1 MVKVLLVDKYGKEK
15 ISAIKHFEKDS
26 LFKKCNFRNK
36 DNFSKRNTWKLG
48 NNEYISVFGK
58 DMGRAQTG
66 NKYELPPPID
76 KELYFGTL
84 LILKHSSEEIT
95 NLNVEN
101 LDLVEWK
108 KIHDKLFG
116 GFEDL
121 DEEEELS
128 EEEEIPAEFLTKHGY
143 SKEDGFVVDSD
154 ETDEDYIPNNEE
166 EEDDDDEEEDEKVAA
181 TGEEEDE
188 DEDEEEG
195 EEEEDEE
202 EEWESESDI
211 GSELSEESFIES
223 DDEEENN

>member
-15 ISAIKHFEKDS
+15 ISAIKNFDIET
-26 LFKKCNFRNK
+26 LYKKCNFRNK
-36 DNFSKRNTWKLG
+36 DNFEKRNTWNLG
-48 NNEYISVFGK
+48 DNVYISVFGK
-58 DMGRAQTG
+58 DVGRAQTG

-101 LDLVEWK
+101 LDLIEWK
-108 KIHDKLFG
+108 KIYDKLFG

-128 EEEEIPAEFLTKHGY
+128 EEEEIPEEFLTKEGY
-143 SKEDGFVVDSD
+143 SKEDGFIVDSD
-154 ETDEDYIPNNEE
+154 DTDEDYIPNNDEDEEEEE
-166 EEDDDDEEEDEKVAA
+166 EEDDMEGGSEEEDEI
-181 TGEEEDE
+181 GEEET
-188 DEDEEEG
+188 
-195 EEEEDEE
+195 EEEDDD
-202 EEWESESDI
+202 EEWESDSDI

-223 DDEEENN
+223 NDEEENN